1 MDSKI
6 KILFL
11 LLVSPILLFA
21 QNKAAKKYVDSSE
34 LQLKLFA
41 SSMFYS
47 EQINIADTNANKK
60 TVDYFGSKYFQESN
74 YSQPA
79 IDTIMAYSKREAHKD
94 FDSDKIGKCLCYTSS
109 LLFFTS
115 DKLNQKVKSLRKY
128 LSKQAAQ

>member
-21 QNKAAKKYVDSSE
+21 QSNATKKYIDSSE

-41 SSMFYS
+41 AEYYYS
-47 EQINIADTNANKK
+47 VQLEIADSIANKISG
-60 TVDYFGSKYFQESN
+60 DYFMELYFQNSN
-74 YSQPA
+74 YEYEA
-79 IDTIMAYSKREAHKD
+79 IKQIWAFAKQEAHRE
-94 FDSDKIGKCLCYTSS
+94 FYTEERGKCLCYTSS

-128 LSKQAAQ
+128 LSKQVP